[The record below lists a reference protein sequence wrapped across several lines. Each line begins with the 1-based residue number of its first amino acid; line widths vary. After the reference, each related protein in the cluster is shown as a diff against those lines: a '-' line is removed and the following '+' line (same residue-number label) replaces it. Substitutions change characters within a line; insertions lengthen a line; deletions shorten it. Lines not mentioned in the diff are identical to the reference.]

1 MAYAKSQRVNKT
13 VRKESYK
20 DERVYVMF
28 RINFVDSDLLALLC
42 RTTRDTGLRR
52 NSGERVVN

>member
-20 DERVYVMF
+20 DERMFVIF
-28 RINFVDSDLLALLC
+28 RINFVDSDLVVLLC
-42 RTTRDTGLRR
+42 RAIRDTGLRR
-52 NSGERVVN
+52 NSREQVVN